1 MVVEER
7 QRGELCSSVF
17 VLKGEARKIQKE
29 DVVIH
34 GHVDGPFAATR
45 RNVTIRR

>member
-17 VLKGEARKIQKE
+17 VLKEEARKIQKE
-29 DVVIH
+29 DVAIH
-34 GHVDGPFAATR
+34 GRMDRPFVATR